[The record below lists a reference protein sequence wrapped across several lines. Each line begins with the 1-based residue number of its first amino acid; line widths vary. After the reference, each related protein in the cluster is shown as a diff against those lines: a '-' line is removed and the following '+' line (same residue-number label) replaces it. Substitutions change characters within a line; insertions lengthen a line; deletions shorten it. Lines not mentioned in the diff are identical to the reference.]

1 MLGPF
6 PFYLVWIGFVVI
18 ATGHVQ
24 DIQDLLLFN
33 SLNTD
38 DSHTYKS
45 NINEVMDR
53 YNRDTN

>member
-18 ATGHVQ
+18 ATRHVQ

-45 NINEVMDR
+45 NINEVMDH